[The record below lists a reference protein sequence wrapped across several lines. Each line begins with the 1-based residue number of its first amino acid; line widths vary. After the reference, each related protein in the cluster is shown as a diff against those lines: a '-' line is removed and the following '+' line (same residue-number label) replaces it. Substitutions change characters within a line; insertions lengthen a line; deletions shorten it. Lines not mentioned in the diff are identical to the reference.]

1 MDILNSIFAN
11 DFSNKFFYFH
21 AEILIA
27 IVAIQGF
34 YLFKMLPRSKSE
46 NNHNLILKF
55 TSGMLVIFLVT
66 VGPIH
71 EISEHYL
78 FSGHMFQHVVLTI
91 VAPPL
96 ILAGLPNNMLDI
108 LFKNRLL
115 SRVILV
121 FVHPLVAFFL
131 FNLVYSLWHFP
142 VLYNMALDIHLIHFL
157 EHALFFSTALLMWI
171 PLLSPFK
178 QISILAPP
186 LKMMYLFFLSVGQ
199 IIVFGPITFSE
210 VVLYSGYLN
219 SPVTVITPL
228 QDQIIGGI
236 FMKIS
241 GGFIFLALFISTFF
255 NWAKMEGNR
264 V

>member
-1 MDILNSIFAN
+1 MDILISIFAN
-11 DFSNKFFYFH
+11 DFTNNFFYFH

-34 YLFKMLPRSKSE
+34 YLFKMLPRSKSQ
-46 NNHNLILKF
+46 NNHKLILKF
-55 TSGMLVIFLVT
+55 TSGMLVIFVVT

-78 FSGHMFQHVVLTI
+78 FSGHMLQHVALTI
-91 VAPPL
+91 IAPPL

-108 LFKNRLL
+108 LFNIKLL
-115 SRVILV
+115 SRIFLV
-121 FVHPLVAFFL
+121 LVNPLVAFFL
-131 FNLVYSLWHFP
+131 FNLVYALWHFP

-157 EHALFFSTALLMWI
+157 EHALFFSTAFLMWI

-178 QISILAPP
+178 QISVLSPP
-186 LKMMYLFFLSVGQ
+186 LKMIYLFSLSVGQ
-199 IIVFGPITFSE
+199 IIVFGPLTFSE

-219 SPVTVITPL
+219 SPVTFITPL

-236 FMKIS
+236 LMKLS
-241 GGFIFLALFISTFF
+241 GGFIFLVLCIVTFF
-255 NWAKMEGNR
+255 NWAKMEENR